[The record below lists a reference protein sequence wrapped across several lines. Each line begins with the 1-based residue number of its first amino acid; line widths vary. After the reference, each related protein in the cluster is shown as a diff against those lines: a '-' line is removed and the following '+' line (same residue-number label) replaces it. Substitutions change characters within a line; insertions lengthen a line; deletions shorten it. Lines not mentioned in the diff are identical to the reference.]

1 MVIRLDT
8 SHTKALADVLCR
20 AFYAEPLFTY
30 MVPDE
35 KARRALLPWFLSAA
49 IRASHF
55 CGENYTTPDLAGG
68 ALWIRPSCTFS
79 IRRIVQRRRTH
90 CRIRSRVLG
99 NDEAPIALN
108 SSNALGEPFFSSV

>member
-8 SHTKALADVLCR
+8 SDTKALADVLGR

-35 KARRALLPWFLSAA
+35 RVRRALLPWFLSAA

-55 CGENYTTPDLAGG
+55 CGEIYDAGPG
-68 ALWIRPSCTFS
+68 G
-79 IRRIVQRRRTH
+79 RR
-90 CRIRSRVLG
+90 SLG
-99 NDEAPIALN
+99 SSELHLQHSAYRAKTIAV
-108 SSNALGEPFFSSV
+108 ALGEPFFSHFECTNVP